1 MSLKSFDDFCA
12 KIVNNDPTVPQKDI
26 FDERQTI
33 VRAQL
38 TTRALWAFV
47 IMSGINLLV
56 MECGPQWCESWV
68 LSTALFGAAAY
79 LYWVCANA
87 RHGSLFGIHGTATLS
102 SQMGFLFGDSIF
114 VPILILSDREQ
125 TDAAESFFIRNGM
138 VSDEF
143 MIVLNGTLLL
153 TSGIVMAVCIGNH
166 RKREKA
172 EAEAK
177 RENDDK

>member
-68 LSTALFGAAAY
+68 LSTAFFGAAAY

-87 RHGSLFGIHGTATLS
+87 RQGSLFGINGTATLA

-138 VSDEF
+138 VSEEF

-153 TSGIVMAVCIGNH
+153 TSGIVMAVCIGSH
-166 RKREKA
+166 RKRE
-172 EAEAK
+172 
-177 RENDDK
+177 RENGGK